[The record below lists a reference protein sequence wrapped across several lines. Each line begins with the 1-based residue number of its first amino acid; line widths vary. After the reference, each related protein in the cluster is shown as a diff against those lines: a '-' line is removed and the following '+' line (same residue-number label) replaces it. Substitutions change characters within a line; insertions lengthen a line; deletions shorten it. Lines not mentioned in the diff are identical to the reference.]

1 MSEADNTIVFSRS
14 SADEVQAG
22 WHDLKLRVS
31 QLEAERAILEKESK
45 DLRALLERVIEHRQK
60 SHGELINLLS
70 GLIAKLPINDI
81 GVVIAKLMEHNTHV
95 AEVCSALAKGKMEAT
110 QIQPQMLRVLDQ
122 TKRELKAAVEPVV
135 EELIKLEAPLEPAML
150 RSFIANPEA
159 FFAPTSARANRGFV
173 KGQVTRERIVREF
186 GEAALIFFTD
196 VTTDPKLNPRPKPED
211 IMLAFN
217 PQFDALLQQ
226 NAGVIGDKRAEL
238 QALYQRVQRSK
249 AATDEARAQK
259 NAFLRLS
266 FLLEVLHYYE
276 NQNTEAPDV
285 VFAQRLPPIVEQLVV
300 TNPADNL
307 NEKLVLL
314 VEGLL
319 SHIINID
326 HRLSVINNIGKAGGA
341 GKSAKF
347 VLRFRAEKAPTDNP
361 TILNEVMPEF
371 IKHLCTP
378 PPVQPAQQQAVAAV
392 LKFLVPDLQKLVL
405 KGLMN
410 SDRLRKEESD
420 ALTKAIAK
428 ELGLADLEV
437 TLKPTAIITPEM
449 ERQLAWDKI
458 KDLITSRADP
468 SVIATAI
475 RDRLHAKYDSDE
487 VKLSWVTLTEADAIA
502 FIRTF
507 CQIPYLPDGRTDAIA
522 QPVLE
527 SYVVRLTHEKY
538 ASTYSKIVTSL
549 KNMFKAKPDSP
560 TLLNFVSLV
569 RWVDAAAAAK
579 LSTDIGMN
587 AVAH

>member
-1 MSEADNTIVFSRS
+1 MSDDNTIMIARS

-31 QLEAERAILEKESK
+31 QLEAERTVLEKESK

-70 GLIAKLPINDI
+70 TVVAKLPINDI
-81 GVVIAKLMEHNTHV
+81 GVVVSKLVEHNTHV

-110 QIQPQMLRVLDQ
+110 QIQPQILRVLDQ
-122 TKRELKAAVEPVV
+122 TKRDLKAAIEPIV
-135 EELIKLEAPLEPAML
+135 EELIKLDTPLETAML
-150 RSFIANPEA
+150 RSFVANPEA
-159 FFAPTSARANRGFV
+159 FFAPASVRANRGFV
-173 KGQVTRERIVREF
+173 KGQVTRERVVREF
-186 GEAALIFFTD
+186 GEAALVFFTD

-211 IMLAFN
+211 IMLAFSSN
-217 PQFDALLQQ
+217 FEALLQQ
-226 NAGVIGDKRAEL
+226 NPNAEKRAEL

-249 AATDEARAQK
+249 ALTDEARAQK

-266 FLLEVLHYYE
+266 FILEVLHYYE

-285 VFAQRLPPIVEQLVV
+285 IFAQRLPPIVEQLVV
-300 TNPADNL
+300 VNPHENL
-307 NEKLVLL
+307 NEKLIVQ

-319 SHIINID
+319 ANIINID
-326 HRLSVINNIGKAGGA
+326 HRLSVINNIGKAGGT

-361 TILNEVMPEF
+361 SILNEVLPEF

-378 PPVQPAQQQAVAAV
+378 PPTQPAQQQAAAAV
-392 LKFLVPDLQKLVL
+392 LKFLSPDLQKLTL

-410 SDRLRKEESD
+410 SDRLRKDESD
-420 ALTKAIAK
+420 ALTKTISK

-437 TLKPTAIITPEM
+437 VLKPAAIITPEM

-458 KDLITSRADP
+458 KDLVSSRADP
-468 SVIATAI
+468 TVIANAI

-487 VKLSWVTLTEADAIA
+487 VKQSWITLSEADAIA

-507 CQIPYLPDGRTDAIA
+507 CQIPYLPNGKTDAIA

-538 ASTYSKIVTSL
+538 ASTYAKIVTSL

-579 LSTDIGMN
+579 LSNDIGMN